1 MTKDNWLA
9 LFVLSI
15 LGVAGWLLVNRP
27 KPLDDGWSDIEDKDW
42 WDL

>member
-9 LFVLSI
+9 LFVLSV

-27 KPLDDGWSDIEDKDW
+27 KPDDIWEGIEKDW
-42 WDL
+42 WG